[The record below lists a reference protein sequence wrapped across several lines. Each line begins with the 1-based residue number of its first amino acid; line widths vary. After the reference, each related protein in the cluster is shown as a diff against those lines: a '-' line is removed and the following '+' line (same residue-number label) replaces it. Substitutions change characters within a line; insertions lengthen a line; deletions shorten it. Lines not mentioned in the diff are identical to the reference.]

1 MRGLS
6 RQPLSFHEET
16 CPDHLAE
23 RPGSLA
29 SFCLS
34 APHLSAYLLLTYILL
49 VLELA
54 LSDLSWWSSG

>member
-1 MRGLS
+1 MLGGGRCGVHVVKFPGQAS
-6 RQPLSFHEET
+6 Q
-16 CPDHLAE
+16 
-23 RPGSLA
+23 PGSLA

-54 LSDLSWWSSG
+54 LSGLSWWPSG